1 MSKDP
6 CSGDDA
12 DLSNPACV
20 LQSKQAYRDNETRWF
35 CIGHLEAK
43 DWSCASSLEEA
54 QNKHDAISKGIAQLS
69 RIPSQIDEPGNAFD
83 FEPAEARRVALLN
96 AVPAQGAH
104 AANDKGRLVAAASKE
119 SAPEPTV
126 FAEILPEEID
136 QRPVDGHFESAHAVA
151 KEPATSNEKQPLN
164 NVIVHGALD
173 LSPDVLSPN
182 DLRLNKMP
190 VDAAGPKVVA
200 RESISPEIDRP
211 ETGLSGIVT
220 PETGRT
226 EHVVEKNLQIE
237 VADQDES
244 GSISRFATTALLS
257 TPDVMAL
264 TTTATNTLT
273 EALPA
278 ATTVLTTQ
286 ALAAITPNVALPR
299 TVRPATTTSAIPVE
313 AEIGALPEAT
323 KTAADKSGT
332 LAPIVAAAEPA
343 AVEVIKAVST
353 LMEPP
358 QAALS
363 AAIEA
368 PQVDIEI
375 ATSELALASVKTV
388 SAPTFL
394 EATVA
399 PASIEAAQAIL
410 ADYQLKNT
418 VATAPVEMLERAS
431 ALAANVNKP
440 SVMEVTTAHNEAPAA
455 VTEAPTA
462 VDEVPADVDAVLLAV
477 DEEPTAVNAVLAAVT
492 EVPTAVD
499 EVSIPFVVS
508 AVETPAIESGAAAL
522 ELVVT
527 AVAPAVEPAS
537 PTILTVPAIAENAQ
551 PILANTQGEASKTT
565 IEGLAAQSVIATDLA
580 NVATIAT
587 EIVIPATAP
596 FPAGTT
602 LAEVYADHV
611 NRSEQLPI
619 TLQTLGPKGAV
630 PMPAVASAAPDRR
643 IGTQPTPVQ
652 LDRATKQPK
661 TQITRLTQAA
671 PLADAVAS
679 ASKLDSVSASSS
691 GLDYASMDSPATS
704 GDGTYDYF
712 MDLPSDDF
720 AIQLKAE
727 KNLAAIRTFATTVNL
742 EDPLVLKTQLMKRPL
757 YVLVLDTFNDIQ
769 LASDAKQAWM
779 LQYDNGI
786 EPWIRTVGSLQKA
799 IQPIGPMD

>member
-1 MSKDP
+1 TE
-6 CSGDDA
+6 
-12 DLSNPACV
+12 LSNPSGVV
-20 LQSKQAYRDNETRWF
+20 LETQS
-35 CIGHLEAK
+35 L
-43 DWSCASSLEEA
+43 
-54 QNKHDAISKGIAQLS
+54 
-69 RIPSQIDEPGNAFD
+69 
-83 FEPAEARRVALLN
+83 
-96 AVPAQGAH
+96 
-104 AANDKGRLVAAASKE
+104 
-119 SAPEPTV
+119 
-126 FAEILPEEID
+126 
-136 QRPVDGHFESAHAVA
+136 
-151 KEPATSNEKQPLN
+151 
-164 NVIVHGALD
+164 
-173 LSPDVLSPN
+173 
-182 DLRLNKMP
+182 
-190 VDAAGPKVVA
+190 
-200 RESISPEIDRP
+200 
-211 ETGLSGIVT
+211 
-220 PETGRT
+220 
-226 EHVVEKNLQIE
+226 
-237 VADQDES
+237 
-244 GSISRFATTALLS
+244 
-257 TPDVMAL
+257 
-264 TTTATNTLT
+264 
-273 EALPA
+273 A
-278 ATTVLTTQ
+278 ATVD
-286 ALAAITPNVALPR
+286 
-299 TVRPATTTSAIPVE
+299 

-323 KTAADKSGT
+323 KTAADKSGI
-332 LAPIVAAAEPA
+332 LAPIVASAEPA

-358 QAALS
+358 QPALS

-440 SVMEVTTAHNEAPAA
+440 SVMEVTTAYNEAP
-455 VTEAPTA
+455 
-462 VDEVPADVDAVLLAV
+462 
-477 DEEPTAVNAVLAAVT
+477 AAVT

-527 AVAPAVEPAS
+527 AFAPAVEPAS

-551 PILANTQGEASKTT
+551 AILANTQGEASKTT

-643 IGTQPTPVQ
+643 IGTQPRPVQ
-652 LDRATKQPK
+652 LDRATKRPK

-757 YVLVLDTFNDIQ
+757 YVLVLETFNDIQ

>member
-1 MSKDP
+1 MNYHARAKGLDRFMKRALLILSTTLSCLGLAGCSWMSKDP

-173 LSPDVLSPN
+173 LSPGATRFTTELSNPSGVVL
-182 DLRLNKMP
+182 
-190 VDAAGPKVVA
+190 
-200 RESISPEIDRP
+200 
-211 ETGLSGIVT
+211 ETQSL
-220 PETGRT
+220 
-226 EHVVEKNLQIE
+226 
-237 VADQDES
+237 
-244 GSISRFATTALLS
+244 
-257 TPDVMAL
+257 
-264 TTTATNTLT
+264 
-273 EALPA
+273 A
-278 ATTVLTTQ
+278 ATVD
-286 ALAAITPNVALPR
+286 
-299 TVRPATTTSAIPVE
+299 

-323 KTAADKSGT
+323 KTAADKSGI
-332 LAPIVAAAEPA
+332 LAPIVASAEPA

-527 AVAPAVEPAS
+527 AFAPAVEPAS

-551 PILANTQGEASKTT
+551 PILANTQVEASKTT

-643 IGTQPTPVQ
+643 IGTQPRPVQ
-652 LDRATKQPK
+652 LDRATKRPK

>member
-1 MSKDP
+1 MKRTLLILSTTLSCLGLAGCSWMSKDP

-20 LQSKQAYRDNETRWF
+20 LQSKQTYRDNETRWF

-104 AANDKGRLVAAASKE
+104 AANDKGRLVAAASKK

-126 FAEILPEEID
+126 FAEMLPEEID

-151 KEPATSNEKQPLN
+151 KKADKIVKNQQFN
-164 NVIVHGALD
+164 NVVAHSALD
-173 LSPDVLSPN
+173 FNPGATRFTTELPNPSGVVL
-182 DLRLNKMP
+182 
-190 VDAAGPKVVA
+190 
-200 RESISPEIDRP
+200 
-211 ETGLSGIVT
+211 ETQSL
-220 PETGRT
+220 
-226 EHVVEKNLQIE
+226 
-237 VADQDES
+237 
-244 GSISRFATTALLS
+244 
-257 TPDVMAL
+257 
-264 TTTATNTLT
+264 
-273 EALPA
+273 A
-278 ATTVLTTQ
+278 ATVD
-286 ALAAITPNVALPR
+286 
-299 TVRPATTTSAIPVE
+299 
-313 AEIGALPEAT
+313 AEIGALPGAT
-323 KTAADKSGT
+323 KTTEDKSDIP
-332 LAPIVAAAEPA
+332 APIVASAEPA
-343 AVEVIKAVST
+343 AVEVIEAVST
-353 LMEPP
+353 LMALP
-358 QAALS
+358 QPALS

-368 PQVDIEI
+368 PQADIEI

-399 PASIEAAQAIL
+399 PAPIESAQAIL
-410 ADYQLKNT
+410 ADYQVKNT
-418 VATAPVEMLERAS
+418 VATAPVEILERAT

-440 SVMEVTTAHNEAPAA
+440 SVMEVTTAHNEAPTA
-455 VTEAPTA
+455 VTEVPTA
-462 VDEVPADVDAVLLAV
+462 VDEM
-477 DEEPTAVNAVLAAVT
+477 
-492 EVPTAVD
+492 PTAVD

-508 AVETPAIESGAAAL
+508 AAETPDIESGAAAL

-551 PILANTQGEASKTT
+551 PILANTHGEASKTT

-580 NVATIAT
+580 KVATIAT

>member
-1 MSKDP
+1 MNYHARAKGLDRFMKRALLILSTTLSCLGLAGCSWMSKDP

-173 LSPDVLSPN
+173 LSPGATRFTTELSNPSGVVL
-182 DLRLNKMP
+182 
-190 VDAAGPKVVA
+190 
-200 RESISPEIDRP
+200 
-211 ETGLSGIVT
+211 ETQSL
-220 PETGRT
+220 
-226 EHVVEKNLQIE
+226 
-237 VADQDES
+237 
-244 GSISRFATTALLS
+244 
-257 TPDVMAL
+257 
-264 TTTATNTLT
+264 
-273 EALPA
+273 A
-278 ATTVLTTQ
+278 ATVD
-286 ALAAITPNVALPR
+286 
-299 TVRPATTTSAIPVE
+299 

-323 KTAADKSGT
+323 KTAADKSGI
-332 LAPIVAAAEPA
+332 LAPIVASAEPA

-358 QAALS
+358 QPALS

-527 AVAPAVEPAS
+527 AVAPAVKPAS